1 MTQRT
6 WAGLL
11 AVPLLLALWVIALVT
26 PLPFVTYEPGLTVDV
41 LDAPNGEETIQVNGH
56 KTYRDDGELR
66 LTTVYVTRPESD
78 VNLLQ
83 LMAGWISTDDAV
95 YPKRAVYPKGET
107 DAASEQEG
115 ALEMV
120 GSQDAAVA
128 VALDELG
135 VDYDDAIKV
144 ATVDS
149 KAPAGDV
156 LKSGDLILA
165 VGGEPVTTPSQ
176 IEDAVLASGPG
187 KPLDLRIERGGS
199 ERTVTL
205 TPEEDEDGNA
215 RIGISMLP
223 SFRFPFQVSVG
234 IDDQIGGPSAGL
246 MFSLGIYDTLT
257 PGSLTDGEVIAG
269 TGTIAPDGKV
279 GPIGGIQQK
288 IAAARETGAKLF
300 LVPAANCR
308 EALGATNG
316 DMSLVRASTMHEA
329 VQALEAWADDPDA
342 DLPSCAAAAS

>member
-11 AVPLLLALWVIALVT
+11 AVPLLLALWFFALIT
-26 PLPFVTYEPGLTVDV
+26 PLPFVTYQPGLTVDV
-41 LDAPNGEETIQVNGH
+41 LGAPDGKETIQVDGH
-56 KTYRDDGELR
+56 KTYRDDGQLR

-95 YPKRAVYPKGET
+95 YPVRAVYPPGET
-107 DAASEQEG
+107 DAASQQEG

-128 VALDELG
+128 VALTELG
-135 VDYDDAIKV
+135 IHFDDATKV
-144 ATVDS
+144 VTVDP
-149 KAPAGDV
+149 KAPAGGA
-156 LKSGDLILA
+156 LKPGDLVLE
-165 VGGEPVTTPSQ
+165 VDGKPVTTPSDVQ
-176 IEDAVLASGPG
+176 KAVLASGAG
-187 KPLDLRIERGGS
+187 KPLELRIERAGS

-205 TPEEDEDGNA
+205 TPEESDGKP
-215 RIGISMLP
+215 RVGIQLLP
-223 SFRFPFQVSVG
+223 SYRFPFDVSVG

-257 PGSLTDGEVIAG
+257 PGSLTDGRVVAG
-269 TGTIAPDGKV
+269 TGTIAPTGKV

-288 IAAARETGAKLF
+288 IAAARDTGAELF
-300 LVPAANCR
+300 LVPSANCR
-308 EALGATNG
+308 EALGADNG
-316 DMSLVRASTMHEA
+316 DMRLVRTSTMHDA
-329 VQALEAWADDPDA
+329 VDALETWVDDPDA
-342 DLPSCAAAAS
+342 DLPSCEEAAS

>member
-11 AVPLLLALWVIALVT
+11 AVPLLLALWAIALT
-26 PLPFVTYEPGLTVDV
+26 SPLPYVTYEPGLTVDV
-41 LDAPNGEETIQVNGH
+41 LGAADGKEIIQVDGR

-83 LMAGWISTDDAV
+83 LMEGWISSDDAV
-95 YPKRAVYPKGET
+95 YPVRAVYPPGET
-107 DAASEQEG
+107 DAASRKQG
-115 ALEMV
+115 AVEMV
-120 GSQDAAVA
+120 SSQDAAVA
-128 VALDELG
+128 VALTELG
-135 VDYDDAIKV
+135 IKYDDATKV
-144 ATVDS
+144 LTVDP

-156 LKSGDLILA
+156 LKPGDLILA
-165 VGGEPVTTPSQ
+165 VNGKPVTTPSQ
-176 IEDAVLASGPG
+176 IEKAVVASGAG
-187 KPLDLRIERGGS
+187 KALDVRIERAGA

-205 TPEEDEDGNA
+205 TPEEKDGKP
-215 RIGISMLP
+215 RVGIELLP
-223 SFRFPFQVSVG
+223 SYRFPFQVTVG

-257 PGSLTDGEVIAG
+257 PGSMTNGDVIAG
-269 TGTIAPDGKV
+269 TGTIASNGKV

-288 IAAARETGAKLF
+288 IAAARETGAELF
-300 LVPAANCR
+300 LVPSGNCR

-316 DMSLVRASTMHEA
+316 DMRLVRATTMHD
-329 VQALEAWADDPDA
+329 VVDALKTWTDDPEA
-342 DLPSCAAAAS
+342 DLPSCEGRAS

>member
-11 AVPLLLALWVIALVT
+11 AVPLLIALWVIALT
-26 PLPFVTYEPGLTVDV
+26 SPLPFVTYQPGLTVDV
-41 LDAPNGEETIQVNGH
+41 LGAPDGKEIIQVNGR

-66 LTTVYVTRPESD
+66 LTTVYVTRPESK

-83 LMAGWISTDDAV
+83 LMEGWISTDDAV
-95 YPKRAVYPKGET
+95 YPRRIVYPPGET
-107 DAASEQEG
+107 DAASEREG

-128 VALDELG
+128 VALTELG
-135 VDYDDAIKV
+135 VDYDKAVKIL
-144 ATVDS
+144 TVDPGT
-149 KAPAGDV
+149 PAKGV
-156 LKSGDLILA
+156 LKPGDLILQ
-165 VGGEPVTTPSQ
+165 VGDRPVTTTTQ
-176 IEDAVLASGPG
+176 VEDAVKASGSG
-187 KPLDLRIERGGS
+187 RPLDVRIERDGA
-199 ERTVTL
+199 ERTVTV
-205 TPEEDEDGNA
+205 TPKEIDGQT
-215 RIGISMLP
+215 RVGISLLP
-223 SFRFPFQVSVG
+223 SYRFPFQVSVG

-269 TGTIAPDGKV
+269 TGTIAPNGKV

-300 LVPAANCR
+300 LVPPANCR
-308 EALGATNG
+308 EALAVSSG
-316 DMSLVRASTMHEA
+316 DMQLVRAATMHDA
-329 VQALEAWADDPDA
+329 VGSLETWADDAEA
-342 DLPSCAAAAS
+342 DLPSCESGTS